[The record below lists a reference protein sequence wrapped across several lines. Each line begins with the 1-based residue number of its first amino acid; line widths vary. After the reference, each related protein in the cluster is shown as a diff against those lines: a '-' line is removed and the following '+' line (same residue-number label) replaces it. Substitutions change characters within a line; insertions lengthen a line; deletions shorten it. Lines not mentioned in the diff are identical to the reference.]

1 MLTVNSSYGHQII
14 MNNIFLPVSYC
25 LMMETLSNCN
35 WVTISQGCGVSKRT
49 TKEKKNSKKMVAAAI

>member
-1 MLTVNSSYGHQII
+1 MLTGNSSYGHQII
-14 MNNIFLPVSYC
+14 MNIFLPALYC

-49 TKEKKNSKKMVAAAI
+49 TKEKKLKKMVAAAI